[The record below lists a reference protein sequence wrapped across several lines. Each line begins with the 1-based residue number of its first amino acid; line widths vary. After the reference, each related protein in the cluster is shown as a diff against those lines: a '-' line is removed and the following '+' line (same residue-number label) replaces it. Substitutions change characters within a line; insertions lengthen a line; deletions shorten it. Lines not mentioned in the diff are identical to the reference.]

1 MMRLPI
7 AIRRSPQ
14 VLALLLASSCGG
26 GDGTTTGTAPVITP
40 ASITIT
46 PPAAPIV
53 FGALGRTRTLAVV
66 VMGSNGLP
74 ISSPTVTW
82 TSANTG
88 VATVS
93 AAGVVTAVSNGTSNL
108 TATIGSLVSTPVV
121 ITVAQVMASVVVSSP
136 SGVVDTLR
144 TATRTRQ
151 YTAVAKDSTGNTVT
165 GPTFT
170 WSSNNT
176 AVATVG
182 AATGLVTAGSTFGT
196 ASITATSGAFNGSF
210 LIGVALYAAT
220 VAITPTTASITTAG
234 GTQPFG
240 GSAADSVGTPI
251 TAGLF
256 WTSRAPAVASIAPPT
271 GGSTTATA
279 VSNGTSRIVF
289 SAGARLDSALLTV
302 TGQGST
308 APTAVAVNVGD
319 FFFRS
324 VRNNTQNAAIDTV
337 AVGGTVTWT
346 WSGSAPHSVAS
357 LGPPSFTS
365 STIKTGSGTYAFTFT
380 AAGSYTY
387 DCIIHGGSM
396 SGTIVV
402 R

>member
-1 MMRLPI
+1 MMRLSI

-26 GDGTTTGTAPVITP
+26 GDGTTTGTPPVITP

-93 AAGVVTAVSNGTSNL
+93 AAGVVTAVTNGTSNL
-108 TATIGSLVSTPVV
+108 TATTGSLVSTPVV
-121 ITVAQVMASVVVSSP
+121 ITVAQVMASVVVSSA

-151 YTAVAKDSTGNTVT
+151 YAAVAKDSTGNTVT

-210 LIGVALYAAT
+210 LIGVAVYAAT
-220 VAITPTTASITTAG
+220 VAINPTTASIEVLESDDAKIPSDRMRPAPLKIDGRYFVAHRTA
-234 GTQPFG
+234 TKPAHIPSHLG
-240 GSAADSVGTPI
+240 GSSDDPALHALHLPRLRWRPTG
-251 TAGLF
+251 AGANPQCS
-256 WTSRAPAVASIAPPT
+256 SRHGARDCAVAESSDRHERAAVGAKRISDGSAEDAKRADASGRLGAHRLLENRFCDLRGEIAP
-271 GGSTTATA
+271 
-279 VSNGTSRIVF
+279 
-289 SAGARLDSALLTV
+289 
-302 TGQGST
+302 
-308 APTAVAVNVGD
+308 
-319 FFFRS
+319 
-324 VRNNTQNAAIDTV
+324 
-337 AVGGTVTWT
+337 
-346 WSGSAPHSVAS
+346 
-357 LGPPSFTS
+357 
-365 STIKTGSGTYAFTFT
+365 
-380 AAGSYTY
+380 
-387 DCIIHGGSM
+387 
-396 SGTIVV
+396 
-402 R
+402 